1 MMSPLQRMSSS
12 EGMPWQTLVIQRR
25 GNTAHC
31 GRLLVYPA
39 VDLRRGNAR
48 ADVRRHIIQH
58 RDVDLRA
65 LADARNLCFG
75 LNHVVGGH
83 DRAAAVHVVELLVKI
98 EMAMLV
104 FFAAAA
110 PAGHVAIQLMH
121 G

>member
-1 MMSPLQRMSSS
+1 MDAKSIHSYDILWPIFAFLHTLG
-12 EGMPWQTLVIQRR
+12 EGRGEAMLV
-25 GNTAHC
+25 
-31 GRLLVYPA
+31 LLPY
-39 VDLRRGNAR
+39 
-48 ADVRRHIIQH
+48 
-58 RDVDLRA
+58 
-65 LADARNLCFG
+65 
-75 LNHVVGGH
+75 

>member
-1 MMSPLQRMSSS
+1 MAHLIVDRRADALGESF
-12 EGMPWQTLVIQRR
+12 VIQRR
-25 GNTAHC
+25 GNAAHL
-31 GRLLVYPA
+31 GRLLIHPA
-39 VDLRRGNAR
+39 VDFRRGNAR
-48 ADVRRHIIQH
+48 ADVRGDVIEH

-65 LADARNLCFG
+65 FANACDLRLVF
-75 LNHVVGGH
+75 NHVVGRN

-98 EMAMLV
+98 IMAMLV